1 MQRFRQS
8 RHLRAPVH
16 RVVLALSAIALLSGC
31 GVWHM
36 INPPPPPPPPLD
48 PEAQSNAILTC
59 EQIAVERTGIA
70 DSLRQISGQPT
81 PPAEEIAR
89 LNRLEGRLA
98 QLAANKRCPAPIPP
112 Q

>member
-1 MQRFRQS
+1 MQRFPQG

-16 RVVLALSAIALLSGC
+16 RVALALFAFAFLSGC

-36 INPPPPPPPPLD
+36 INPPPPAPPPLD
-48 PEAQSNAILTC
+48 PEAQSSAILTC

-70 DSLRQISGQPT
+70 DSLRQLASQPS
-81 PPAEEIAR
+81 PSAEEIAR

-98 QLAANKRCPAPIPP
+98 QLAASKRCPAAIPP